1 MARVCQFTGRKTR
14 FGHKLTRR
22 GLAKAKG
29 GVGIKTTGCTKRK
42 FKANI
47 QKVRAWIDGR
57 TVRVK
62 ISTRALKK
70 GLISKPPQHKK
81 NKPAPAAI

>member
-1 MARVCQFTGRKTR
+1 MLDETARKHCTTK

-29 GVGIKTTGCTKRK
+29 GVGIKTTSCTKRQ

-70 GLISKPPQHKK
+70 GLVVKPPQHKK